1 MRPRPASPR
10 AATDEPS
17 RHLNVT
23 PAEISMV
30 DTFLAGA
37 KKRFKKVRAVSRDT
51 LPPVFRRDHIEMYE
65 LMR

>member
-1 MRPRPASPR
+1 
-10 AATDEPS
+10 
-17 RHLNVT
+17 
-23 PAEISMV
+23 MV